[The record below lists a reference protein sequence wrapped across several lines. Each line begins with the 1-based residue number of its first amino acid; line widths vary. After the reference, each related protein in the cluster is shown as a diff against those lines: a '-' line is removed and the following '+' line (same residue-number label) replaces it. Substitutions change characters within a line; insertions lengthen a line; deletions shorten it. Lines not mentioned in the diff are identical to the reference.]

1 MADIQ
6 EQVNDICRL
15 ADAVVMNPSVSLSTT
30 AVNIGVC
37 DAVVLFASGGA
48 MHFNVSEVNNPLYA
62 AGIWIAN
69 KFKAAG
75 KWIASKFKDKEKERQ
90 EEKERMLREV
100 IRKQQAVINRLNEE
114 LARSRQQNAEN
125 RQEIENLK
133 EMLRMLEET
142 VEFLNV
148 V

>member
-15 ADAVVMNPSVSLSTT
+15 ADAVVKNPSAPLSTT
-30 AVNIGVC
+30 AIKIGVGA
-37 DAVVLFASGGA
+37 AVAGFAAGGVMA
-48 MHFNVSEVNNPLYA
+48 FAPFIIMNPLLGV
-62 AGIWIAN
+62 GIWIA
-69 KFKAAG
+69 KKLR
-75 KWIASKFKDKEKERQ
+75 DKEKERQ
-90 EEKERMLREV
+90 EKERMLREV

-142 VEFLNV
+142 EEYLSAA
-148 V
+148 